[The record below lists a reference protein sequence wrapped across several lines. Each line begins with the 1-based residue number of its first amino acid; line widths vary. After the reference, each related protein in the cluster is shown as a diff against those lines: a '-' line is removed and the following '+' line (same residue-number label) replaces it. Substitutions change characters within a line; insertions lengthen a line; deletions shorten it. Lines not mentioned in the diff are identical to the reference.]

1 MGLEGKGWA
10 PRPMH
15 PTHPPPFQISIRH
28 SGLYFIFGRIHC
40 VHRCVLA
47 SVSSSFLHS
56 FHPSFVCHKSFL
68 PSVIPSFHLSLRLP
82 FFVTLPSFFF
92 LYFRHFLLTSFLPII
107 RPTVCSFF
115 LSFFL
120 PTVLSSFFL
129 TS

>member
-68 PSVIPSFHLSLRLP
+68 PSVIPSFFPFDCHFLSLS
-82 FFVTLPSFFF
+82 LPSFSLLPSFSPNIIPSNHPSYSLFF
-92 LYFRHFLLTSFLPII
+92 R
-107 RPTVCSFF
+107 SFF

-120 PTVLSSFFL
+120 
-129 TS
+129 